1 MRDKSILGI
10 VHSFHHVLKK
20 KSEGKQKGKDK
31 HAMTTPGQERNILVQ
46 TSEKNVKIHIK
57 GILKK

>member
-31 HAMTTPGQERNILVQ
+31 HAMTTPGQERKVQ